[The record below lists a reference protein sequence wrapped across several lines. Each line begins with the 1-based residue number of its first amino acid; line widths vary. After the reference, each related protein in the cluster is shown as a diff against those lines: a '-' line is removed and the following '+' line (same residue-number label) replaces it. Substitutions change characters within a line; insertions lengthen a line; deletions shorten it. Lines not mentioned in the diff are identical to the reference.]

1 MSTPLKVS
9 DNPVTFLVTAS
20 GKDKTKRT
28 NEDFLLVD
36 EFGESIEHSYLK
48 PSAETLLHT
57 EIYKKTDAGCRDRKS
72 VV

>member
-36 EFGESIEHSYLK
+36 EFGK
-48 PSAETLLHT
+48 PLAQ
-57 EIYKKTDAGCRDRKS
+57 D
-72 VV
+72 